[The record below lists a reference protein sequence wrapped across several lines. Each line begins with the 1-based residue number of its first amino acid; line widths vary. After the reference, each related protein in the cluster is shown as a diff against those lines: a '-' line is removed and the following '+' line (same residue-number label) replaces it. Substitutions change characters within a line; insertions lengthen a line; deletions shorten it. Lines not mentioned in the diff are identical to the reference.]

1 MLFNEKKVIPDN
13 TTLDDPSP
21 SPTTAGARK
30 KASTKRKTASAAQSE
45 DDSAV
50 GDDTPSGP
58 KRIRAT
64 MKADTG

>member
-30 KASTKRKTASAAQSE
+30 KATKRKTASAAQSE

-64 MKADTG
+64 MKADTGS